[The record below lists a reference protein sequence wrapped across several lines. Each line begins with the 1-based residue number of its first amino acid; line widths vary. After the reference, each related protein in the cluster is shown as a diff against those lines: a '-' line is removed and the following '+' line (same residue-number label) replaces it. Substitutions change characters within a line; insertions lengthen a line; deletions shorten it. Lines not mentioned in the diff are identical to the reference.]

1 MKFNMKK
8 INNFSLSL
16 QALTGFGWVTLAL
29 VGYGTITW
37 LFSHFL
43 PQAVQRLILGL
54 LAGTWLYIGYAVG
67 VVFAL
72 LLVIVLL
79 FSRLY
84 PSIFS
89 YIHSASGTKGATAYL
104 SGSTDATATVGEDG
118 TLTMKKKAQA
128 RVVIVYLGPKVLVA
142 LLAGSADTR
151 QAMESAEEAVKEYA
165 DGLLTNAGY
174 HTGAMQKDSN
184 CRYWVYSR

>member
-29 VGYGTITW
+29 VVYGAITW

-43 PQAVQRLILGL
+43 PPAVQRLILGL
-54 LAGTWLYIGYAVG
+54 LAGTWSYVGYVVG
-67 VVFAL
+67 VVFLFL
-72 LLVIVLL
+72 LLAILL

-89 YIHSASGTKGATAYL
+89 YIHSASETKGATAYL

-118 TLTMKKKAQA
+118 TLTMKRKAQP
-128 RVVIVYLGPKVLVA
+128 RVIVVYLGRKVLVA

-151 QAMESAEEAVKEYA
+151 DAMDAQAEAVKEYA

-174 HTGAMQKDSN
+174 HTGAMQRDST

>member
-8 INNFSLSL
+8 INNFLLSL
-16 QALTGFGWVTLAL
+16 QAMTGFGWVTLVL
-29 VGYGTITW
+29 VLYGVITW
-37 LFSHFL
+37 FFSHFL
-43 PQAVQRLILGL
+43 PPAVQRLILGL
-54 LAGTWLYIGYAVG
+54 LAGTWSYIGYAAG
-67 VVFAL
+67 AVFVFL
-72 LLVIVLL
+72 LLAILL

-89 YIHSASGTKGATAYL
+89 YIHSASETKGALAYL

-165 DGLLTNAGY
+165 DGLLQGY
-174 HTGAMQKDSN
+174 HTGAMQRDSN